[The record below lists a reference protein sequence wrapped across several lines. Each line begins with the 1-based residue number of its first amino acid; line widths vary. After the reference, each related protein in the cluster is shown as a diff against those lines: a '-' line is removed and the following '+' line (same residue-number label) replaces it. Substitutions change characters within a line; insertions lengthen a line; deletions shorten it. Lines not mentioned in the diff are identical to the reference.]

1 MKMVLTIF
9 LIIFSLFTF
18 SKASVVDFC
27 VADYTAPNGPAGYS
41 CKSPAKVTVDDF
53 VYSGLGAVGNT
64 SNIIKAAVTPAF
76 DAQFAGVNGLGISA
90 ARLDLAPGGV
100 IPLHTHPGA
109 SELLVVVQGT
119 ICAGFVSSDNKVYI
133 KTLKKGDVMVYPQ
146 GLLHFQLNGGG
157 TQALAFVSFSSANPG
172 LQILDFALFKS
183 DFPTELIT
191 QTTFLDAAQVKKL
204 KGVLGGSG

>member
-1 MKMVLTIF
+1 MKIVLSIF
-9 LIIFSLFTF
+9 LSL
-18 SKASVVDFC
+18 SLLSLSHASVVDFC

-41 CKSPAKVTVDDF
+41 CKKPAHVTVNDF
-53 VYSGLGAVGNT
+53 VYSGLGTAGNT

-76 DAQFAGVNGLGISA
+76 DAQFPGVNGLGISV
-90 ARLDLAPGGV
+90 ARLDLAPDGV

-109 SELLVVVQGT
+109 SELLVVVEGQ
-119 ICAGFVSSDNKVYI
+119 ICAGFVDSGNNVYL
-133 KTLKKGDVMVYPQ
+133 KTLEKGDIMVFPQ
-146 GLLHFQLNGGG
+146 GLLHFQINSGKS
-157 TQALAFVSFSSANPG
+157 QALAFVSFSSANPG

-191 QTTFLDAAQVKKL
+191 QTTFIDAAVVKKL